1 MVVEVANTYY
11 NIIYNEKPICY
22 NIWLLLLR
30 IHNIIYSETHICY
43 NIWLLMLQMHI
54 VIYMRE
60 EDIYSN
66 I

>member
-11 NIIYNEKPICY
+11 NIIYSEK
-22 NIWLLLLR
+22 
-30 IHNIIYSETHICY
+30 HICY

-54 VIYMRE
+54 VIYIRE